1 MKNEI
6 IKSFKQF
13 KISESNSIQ
22 FVWTFKNLMNHLHTF
37 SWTKVSISEECKAAI
52 DEYFGKGIFE
62 KVKKKSE
69 ELNSSIKSV
78 DFGYIEDRLN
88 DILDERD
95 YDQAR
100 VLFGVA
106 SNNFRHFN
114 VDDPKLDPNFS
125 DNPKYL
131 LGDFTS
137 YSQPYTEQ
145 EEFVDILISNIL
157 IKIENYG
164 ARELL
169 DSQSIDKCLNFFL
182 PYVEIQILNPESK
195 RFNSKEMREDLEDII
210 PSILPIVDHCGVI
223 WPTVNN
229 WTWEYRFKILLN

>member
-1 MKNEI
+1 MKTGT

-13 KISESNSIQ
+13 GINESGLQNFS
-22 FVWTFKNLMNHLHTF
+22 NLIKHLSKF
-37 SWTKVSISEECKAAI
+37 SWTKVSIDDECKRSI
-52 DEYFGKGIFE
+52 DEHFGKGIFE
-62 KVKKKSE
+62 KVKQKAE
-69 ELNSSIKSV
+69 ELNISIKNV
-78 DFGYIEDRLN
+78 DCIYIEDRLY
-88 DILDERD
+88 DLLDDRD
-95 YDQAR
+95 YNQAR

-114 VDDPKLDPNFS
+114 IDDPKLDPNFS
-125 DNPKYL
+125 DGSKYF

-137 YSQPYTEQ
+137 YLQPYTEQ

-164 ARELL
+164 TRELL

-182 PYVEIQILNPESK
+182 PYLEIQILNPESK
-195 RFNSKEMREDLEDII
+195 RFNTKEVRKDLEDIMT
-210 PSILPIVDHCGVI
+210 SILPIVNDCGVI

-229 WTWEYRFKILLN
+229 WTWEYRVKILLN